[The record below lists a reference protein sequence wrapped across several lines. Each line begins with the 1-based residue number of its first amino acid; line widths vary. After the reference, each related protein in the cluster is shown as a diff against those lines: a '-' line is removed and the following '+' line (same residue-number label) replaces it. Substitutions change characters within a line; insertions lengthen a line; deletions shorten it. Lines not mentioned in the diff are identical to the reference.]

1 MLLLLIYAFGFAWN
15 LSLLPPIQVG
25 PSYGRKMMTGY
36 LATQGFRAAQIRVGS
51 ALRRVN
57 PYYHTERQ
65 SRTLL
70 RTNPIPYKADYF
82 GQKVHI
88 DQNEKLT
95 MFGCTHVCAIDGFS
109 GKIVGFVTMP
119 VKNCVIIYE
128 HLYRWVNIIIFYM

>member
-1 MLLLLIYAFGFAWN
+1 
-15 LSLLPPIQVG
+15 
-25 PSYGRKMMTGY
+25 MTGY

>member
-1 MLLLLIYAFGFAWN
+1 MHLQLIMHKIVSFYHGYMW
-15 LSLLPPIQVG
+15 PHIQVG

-36 LATQGFRAAQIRVGS
+36 LATQGFYVAQIRVGS
-51 ALRRVN
+51 ALRKVN
-57 PYYHTERQ
+57 PYYHSEHQ

-70 RTNPIPYKADYF
+70 QTNNSLQSRLLWTKST
-82 GQKVHI
+82 QHI

-95 MFGCTHVCAIDGFS
+95 MFGCTHVCAVDGFS

-128 HLYRWVNIIIFYM
+128 HLYR